1 MKPLIS
7 VIVPTYQHAATLPA
21 CLDSILAQ
29 AGVGIEVIVVDDG
42 STDNTPAVLK
52 KYANRVTVIRQENK
66 GSNPARNRGLYA
78 ATGKYLMF
86 ADADVVLKPGMLTK
100 CFATLESAPSNV
112 GYAYTGFRFGWKVFR
127 GVPFSAARLRRVN
140 YIHTTCLVKHSVFSG
155 FDETIKRFQ
164 DWDVWLTMLERGFEG
179 VLVPASSAIRGGVWF
194 NVRIEGASRIG
205 SSWLPSFVYQLPWR
219 WLPWKPARVSRY
231 EAARK
236 IIVKKHHLV

>member
-1 MKPLIS
+1 MSYSVSMKPLIS

-42 STDNTPAVLK
+42 STDNTAEVLK
-52 KYANRVTVIRQENK
+52 RYANKVTVIHQENK

-86 ADADVVLKPGMLTK
+86 ADADVILKKGMLTK
-100 CFATLESAPSNV
+100 CFATLESAPKNV
-112 GYAYTGFRFGWKVFR
+112 GYTYTGFRFGWKVFR
-127 GVPFSAARLRRVN
+127 GLPFSTARLKRVN
-140 YIHTTCLVKHSVFSG
+140 FVHTTCLVKHSVFPG

-179 VLVPASSAIRGGVWF
+179 VLVPGIWF
-194 NVRIEGASRIG
+194 DVTIDGPSRIG

-219 WLPWKPARVSRY
+219 WLPWKPVRVSKY
-231 EAARK
+231 EAARQ